1 MEGGY
6 RLLLDEHI
14 DPKVTARLSD
24 LGHDVEHVDVVPELG
39 KGAADAALAQYSLET
54 DRAIVTFDDDFIREV
69 DTDQYRAVLFFED
82 DSVSPQEVSKILHAM
97 SDQYPFGE
105 VKGLQKTGR
114 EWI

>member
-1 MEGGY
+1 MDGGY

-14 DPKVTARLSD
+14 DPEVTARLAD

-39 KGAADAALAQYSLET
+39 KGATDAALAAYSLET

-82 DSVSPQEVSKILHAM
+82 DSVSSQDVSEIIHAM
-97 SDQYPFGE
+97 SDRYPFRE
-105 VKGLQKTGR
+105 VRGLQKTGR
-114 EWI
+114 EWQ